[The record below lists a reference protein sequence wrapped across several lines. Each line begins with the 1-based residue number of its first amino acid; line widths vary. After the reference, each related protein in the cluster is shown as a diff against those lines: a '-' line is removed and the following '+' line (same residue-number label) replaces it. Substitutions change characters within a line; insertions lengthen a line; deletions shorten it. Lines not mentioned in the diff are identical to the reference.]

1 MFIALFKVKLIGGLH
16 LVNLNSENTVKYLSV
31 WYYVNNVCMNVLQP
45 NVSPLP
51 RKTTVDA
58 IGCPAKTYIQLKLFI
73 FEKVW
78 NKSKQIFTVAKYLSS
93 FGNIYWLNILGHYM
107 IVI

>member
-1 MFIALFKVKLIGGLH
+1 MIGGLH

-78 NKSKQIFTVAKYLSS
+78 NKSKQIFTVAKYLPS